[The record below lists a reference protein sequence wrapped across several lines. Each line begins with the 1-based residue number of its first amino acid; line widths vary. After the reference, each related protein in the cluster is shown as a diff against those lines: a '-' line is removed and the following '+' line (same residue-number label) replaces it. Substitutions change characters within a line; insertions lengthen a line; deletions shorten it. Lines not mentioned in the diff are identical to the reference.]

1 MSAPVP
7 PVAATTPDPAP
18 AAPAVVPPVVPAA
31 ADQGDGTTKA
41 PAAVVDPASPA
52 TGEGDKPLAAE
63 GEKALGIWKDRAK
76 TAETEA
82 KTLRQERDEALAK
95 LADAG
100 KPEAEQ
106 ALAAARRE
114 AEAAATA
121 TVSAAASAALARQA
135 LLAEAKGRLAD
146 PSDAAA
152 FLDVADFKVG
162 ADFTVDPAAIAAAV
176 TELLGRKP
184 HLAVK
189 APATGE
195 PGPVVPAAGIGQ
207 GVREKDTPSLQDQI
221 ADAEKAG
228 DFAKAMALKSN
239 QLFAALTAR
248 PTT

>member
-1 MSAPVP
+1 
-7 PVAATTPDPAP
+7 
-18 AAPAVVPPVVPAA
+18 VPPVVPAA
-31 ADQGDGTTKA
+31 ADQGDGTTVA
-41 PAAVVDPASPA
+41 PAAVVDPTTTPA
-52 TGEGDKPLAAE
+52 TGDDDKPLGPQ
-63 GEKALGIWKDRAK
+63 GEKALDIWKTRAK
-76 TAETEA
+76 TAESELTTA
-82 KTLRQERDEALAK
+82 QRERDELRAK

-121 TVSAAASAALARQA
+121 TVTAAASAALARQA

-152 FLDVADFKVG
+152 FLDLADFKVG

-176 TELLGRKP
+176 TDLLGRKP

-195 PGPVVPAAGIGQ
+195 PAPVVPAAGIGQ

-221 ADAEKAG
+221 AEAEKSG

-239 QLFAALTAR
+239 QLFAALLAQ
-248 PTT
+248 PTK

>member
-7 PVAATTPDPAP
+7 PVAATTTPETP
-18 AAPAVVPPVVPAA
+18 AAPPVVPAA
-31 ADQGDGTTKA
+31 ADQGDGAA
-41 PAAVVDPASPA
+41 PAAAKVDTPPPA
-52 TGEGDKPLAAE
+52 TGDQDKPLAPE

-121 TVSAAASAALARQA
+121 TVSAAASVALAKQA

-152 FLDVADFKVG
+152 FLDPADFKVS

-176 TELLGRKP
+176 TDLLARKP

-189 APATGE
+189 APDGST
-195 PGPVVPAAGIGQ
+195 PVPTPTVPPAGIDQ
-207 GVREKDTPSLQDQI
+207 GFREKDAPSIEDQI
-221 ADAEKAG
+221 AAAEKAG
-228 DFAKAMALKSN
+228 DMAKAMALKSN
-239 QLFAALTAR
+239 QLFAALMAR

>member
-1 MSAPVP
+1 
-7 PVAATTPDPAP
+7 VAATTTPEAS
-18 AAPAVVPPVVPAA
+18 AAVTPEVPAA
-31 ADQGDGTTKA
+31 TADQGGGAATA
-41 PAAVVDPASPA
+41 PPAAKADPEPA
-52 TGEGDKPLAAE
+52 TGDKPLGPE
-63 GEKALGIWKDRAK
+63 GERALGIWKDRAK
-76 TAETEA
+76 TAETEL
-82 KTLRQERDEALAK
+82 KNLQRERDEALAK

-121 TVSAAASAALARQA
+121 TVSAAAASAVAKQA

-146 PSDAAA
+146 PSDAVA

-184 HLAVK
+184 HLAAK
-189 APATGE
+189 ATDGAVIPAPT
-195 PGPVVPAAGIGQ
+195 VPPAGIDQ
-207 GVREKDTPSLQDQI
+207 GFREKDAPSLEDQI
-221 ADAEKAG
+221 REAEKSG
-228 DFAKAMALKSN
+228 DFGRAMALKSN